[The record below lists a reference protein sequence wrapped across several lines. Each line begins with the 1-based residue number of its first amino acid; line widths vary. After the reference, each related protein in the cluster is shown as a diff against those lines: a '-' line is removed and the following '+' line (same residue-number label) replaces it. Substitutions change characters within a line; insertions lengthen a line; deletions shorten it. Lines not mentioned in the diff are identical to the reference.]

1 MKRLYFSLIGIIT
14 FVGFAALA
22 LADPGTTWDQQING
36 HGRFKVLKEFGGA
49 AVLDKETGRVWEQSP
64 STELFPWTVLST
76 PLPGATAPDALS
88 HCYQLEV
95 GAVKGGGFRRSR
107 SWQVLWTPRRVLRR
121 LRRSPPAIPLTC
133 RRPCTGRLLPT
144 PAMPAARGPWASPAA
159 TCSTPIRPPPAKCGA
174 CAADRGLMGFSDWVF
189 SYLVIL
195 RLGVQGETLLLFPV
209 WQLQIR
215 ENGPL

>member
-76 PLPGATAPDALS
+76 SLPGATAPDALS

-95 GAVKGGGFRRSR
+95 GSRKGWRVPSIEELASLVDTSQGSPT
-107 SWQVLWTPRRVLRR
+107 TPAL
-121 LRRSPPAIPLTC
+121 PAGHPFNV
-133 RRPCTGRLLPT
+133 LPT
-144 PAMPAARGPWASPAA
+144 PHWSSTTNAFDAGRAWAVGFATGSVFNPVKTATREAWCVRGGQG
-159 TCSTPIRPPPAKCGA
+159 I
-174 CAADRGLMGFSDWVF
+174 D
-189 SYLVIL
+189 
-195 RLGVQGETLLLFPV
+195 GVQ
-209 WQLQIR
+209 
-215 ENGPL
+215 